1 MHVLVLKKLL
11 NHPAS
16 HFSMLIWAFPIVEER
31 HKESAPWVQ
40 CLSRDSVAERS
51 KAVAQ
56 GAIPYR
62 TPPLSFCVTWAATE
76 TAKGPAAQLL
86 FLHTGMRSQC
96 AAVSRPLQAALSSRW
111 ARVVGAAQR
120 LSTIVCG
127 GCWEGMGSF
136 CYLCAQVPD
145 LQSRDSSVGRASD
158 WRSEG
163 PRLDPGSRQ
172 LLIIHM
178 VGNSLGL
185 RKLGRDDLGD
195 FSFKKNNACS
205 SVEKTAKSS
214 RLAFLNVDLG
224 LSYCRRET

>member
-1 MHVLVLKKLL
+1 MWPSGLRRWLK
-11 NHPAS
+11 
-16 HFSMLIWAFPIVEER
+16 
-31 HKESAPWVQ
+31 APFRKGVG
-40 CLSRDSVAERS
+40 SN
-51 KAVAQ
+51 
-56 GAIPYR
+56 P
-62 TPPLSFCVTWAATE
+62 PPLSFCVTWAATE

-111 ARVVGAAQR
+111 ARVVGCCAAP
-120 LSTIVCG
+120 LDHCLWGLLG
-127 GCWEGMGSF
+127 GDGSF
-136 CYLCAQVPD
+136 CYLCAQVAD

-172 LLIIHM
+172 LLIVHM
-178 VGNSLGL
+178 VGNSWGL
-185 RKLGRDDLGD
+185 RKLRRDDLGD